1 MEQGKDYT
9 VDFNQRSL
17 YRVFNDTQFETGG
30 RFYGGWW
37 QNIPKKYR
45 ANIII
50 DGKLTVEFDYSTIHP
65 TILYLEQGLK
75 PPVDSYTCIIDG
87 SFKGL
92 NVDHNEL
99 RSMLKATFNA
109 MLNSTKLI
117 KNAPNDISP
126 NQFGLK
132 WSQVSNAVL
141 ETHSPISH
149 HFYSDAGRRL
159 QKIDSDIAEI
169 VLLHFAEK
177 KNSYPTNP

>member
-1 MEQGKDYT
+1 LGRHE
-9 VDFNQRSL
+9 SA
-17 YRVFNDTQFETGG
+17 TGP
-30 RFYGGWW
+30 W

-99 RSMLKATFNA
+99 RSMLKVTFNA
-109 MLNSTKLI
+109 MLN
-117 KNAPNDISP
+117 DISP
-126 NQFGLK
+126 N
-132 WSQVSNAVL
+132 
-141 ETHSPISH
+141 
-149 HFYSDAGRRL
+149 
-159 QKIDSDIAEI
+159 
-169 VLLHFAEK
+169 
-177 KNSYPTNP
+177 